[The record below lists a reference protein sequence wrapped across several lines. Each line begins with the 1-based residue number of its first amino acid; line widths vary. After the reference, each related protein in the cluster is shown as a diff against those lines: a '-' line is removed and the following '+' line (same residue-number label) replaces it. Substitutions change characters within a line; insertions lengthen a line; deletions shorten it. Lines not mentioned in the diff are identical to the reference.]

1 MSSITK
7 ANAVRGGS
15 AMDLCEVFRENFA
28 AKAAKVN
35 TSITSTTNW
44 NGVRD
49 LIAEHL
55 GLEPK
60 QVYVVT
66 ISKPGN
72 VRPRFF
78 QPGASGASLL
88 VGMHTDAAD
97 KLPATVT
104 ATKQLAAE
112 RGVGAAVA
120 VRQEGEWSVVAVF
133 HPRGDGTFKDLA
145 NCYPEAV
152 VLPV

>member
-1 MSSITK
+1 MSPITK
-7 ANAVRGGS
+7 AKAAQGGS
-15 AMDLCEVFRENFA
+15 VMDLCEVFRGNFA
-28 AKAAKVN
+28 AKAAKVS
-35 TSITSTTNW
+35 TSVTSTTNW

-60 QVYVVT
+60 KVYVVT

-88 VGMHTDAAD
+88 VAMHTDAAD
-97 KLPATVT
+97 KVPGTV
-104 ATKQLAAE
+104 AAMKQLVVE

-120 VRQEGEWSVVAVF
+120 IREEGAWSMVAVL
-133 HPRGDGTFKDLA
+133 HPRGDGRFEDLA
-145 NCYPEAV
+145 KCYPEAV

>member
-1 MSSITK
+1 MMTK
-7 ANAVRGGS
+7 S
-15 AMDLCEVFRENFA
+15 DFRQQFA
-28 AKAAKVN
+28 AKAARVN

-44 NGVRD
+44 YGVRD

-55 GLEPK
+55 ELEPE

-78 QPGASGASLL
+78 QPGASRARLL
-88 VGMHTDAAD
+88 VAMHTDAD
-97 KLPATVT
+97 EKVPATV
-104 ATKQLAAE
+104 AAVKQLVAE

-120 VRQEGEWSVVAVF
+120 TRDAGEWSTVAVL
-133 HPRGDGTFKDLA
+133 HPRGDRRFEDLA
-145 NCYPEAV
+145 KCYPEAV